1 MIIDLHSHLV
11 RDPATKSY
19 QLAELLKDM
28 EENGIEKRV
37 ISTFFGPSLKEAN
50 DVVIRAVKEY
60 PDRLIGCAVINPKDD
75 SALEE
80 IERVLAI
87 PEIKMI
93 EFNSLEHGYRPEK
106 WAHVLDPIFER
117 CEAAGVLIKVFT
129 GHGFYTMPEQWAYYS
144 RRFPNLMFII
154 LHMGGT
160 DYSYGTVD
168 LVKEEPNMVL
178 EMSYETELQPLRRA
192 FNEVSSDRLFYGSNY
207 PDNFTDLSLL
217 KYKVL
222 ELSSEVSN
230 KLFYENAK
238 KLLNL

>member
-1 MIIDLHSHLV
+1 M
-11 RDPATKSY
+11 
-19 QLAELLKDM
+19 
-28 EENGIEKRV
+28 
-37 ISTFFGPSLKEAN
+37 
-50 DVVIRAVKEY
+50 
-60 PDRLIGCAVINPKDD
+60 
-75 SALEE
+75 
-80 IERVLAI
+80 AI

-168 LVKEEPNMVL
+168 LVKKSQIWCLKCLMKR
-178 EMSYETELQPLRRA
+178 SYNP
-192 FNEVSSDRLFYGSNY
+192 
-207 PDNFTDLSLL
+207 
-217 KYKVL
+217 
-222 ELSSEVSN
+222 
-230 KLFYENAK
+230 K
-238 KLLNL
+238 KSVQ